1 MNSYADV
8 MQIMEIL
15 PHRYPF
21 LLVDKILDL
30 DLENLKIKAVKNVT
44 INEEFFIGHFP
55 HFPVMP
61 GVLIIEAMAQV
72 GAYMMIKKAQA
83 EGVDGDFT
91 VLFAGI
97 DNVCNNWKY

>member
-30 DLENLKIKAVKNVT
+30 DLENLKIKQLKC
-44 INEEFFIGHFP
+44 
-55 HFPVMP
+55 
-61 GVLIIEAMAQV
+61 
-72 GAYMMIKKAQA
+72 
-83 EGVDGDFT
+83 
-91 VLFAGI
+91 
-97 DNVCNNWKY
+97 DN